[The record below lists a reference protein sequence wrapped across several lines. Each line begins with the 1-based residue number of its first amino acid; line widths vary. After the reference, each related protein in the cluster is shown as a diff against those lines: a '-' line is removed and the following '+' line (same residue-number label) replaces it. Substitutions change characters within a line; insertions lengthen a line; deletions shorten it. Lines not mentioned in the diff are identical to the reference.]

1 MENIWDKEMKDLYKE
16 LVEEYLDEGYD
27 KQESRKMAKAE
38 VNEMFGNEERDVYNL
53 AEKVF
58 E

>member
-27 KQESRKMAKAE
+27 KQEARNLAKDE
-38 VNEMFGNEERDVYNL
+38 VNEMFGVEGRDAYDM